1 MAQDSRPCGDV
12 DTRLA
17 VPWAFTRPNR
27 RTIRVV
33 PAPHGVRAA
42 NPNPRPCHGVGR
54 VELPTVARPA
64 VNRVIAVTPIPM
76 LGARRRVDRLGVV
89 WTRCESVDALPR
101 TAVCRPD
108 AAPVRGC
115 ARAKA
120 SRKCR
125 SPVRCARCGPAAA
138 APRPRTHMARSRWS
152 PSMVCT
158 IRLLVSH
165 VATPLYSKRPG

>member
-125 SPVRCARCGPAAA
+125 SPVRCARCGPA
-138 APRPRTHMARSRWS
+138 S
-152 PSMVCT
+152 PSTSAVRAGPQSCAP
-158 IRLLVSH
+158 SF
-165 VATPLYSKRPG
+165 RPFFYVKLS